1 MAERDIRIEELKK
14 QLDQMQHGLEQ
25 MRNELSRLTAK
36 EEMVSPSPEQVN
48 IKQQPTAV
56 QMPVEKMEF
65 KPSEKQ
71 KISKHNNNFERF
83 IGENL
88 INKIGIAITVIGVG
102 IGAKYIIE
110 NNLISPV
117 MRIVLGY
124 LAGAILLGFSI
135 KLRRKFES
143 FSAVL
148 LGGAMAIMY
157 FISFLAYSL
166 YALYPQP
173 VAFGL
178 MVLFTILTVASALSY
193 KNQVIAHIGM
203 VGAYAV
209 PFLLSDGSG
218 KVAVLFS
225 YMAIINIGILAIAFK
240 QYWKALYNTA
250 FGITW
255 LIFLS
260 WFTIKYNVDYHFG
273 ISLLFSTIF
282 FIIFYLTFLAY
293 KLLREEK
300 FSFNDIAVLLIN
312 SFIFFSIGYAS
323 LKGHET
329 GKNFLGLFTF
339 INGLVHAAV
348 SMVVYQKRM
357 VDKNLLRLLQGLGL
371 LFITLAIPVQLKG
384 NWVTLLW
391 AGEALV
397 LLWVGK
403 KGNEPFYIR
412 LAYPLAILA
421 FFSVIHDWDSYLS
434 TIYSQENTLTP
445 FLNIQCLSSILL
457 TATLG
462 AMLWLFMKVRHTLQN
477 EIDKIFAII
486 LPTIVVIT
494 TFFTFHVEIIALL
507 HNIYPTNQ
515 NSVMDVHNSAGIN
528 LRFRDIWLLNYTML
542 FVSAVIALSRK
553 KIVST
558 ILTSTFLIIALLTA
572 LNFLVAGL
580 YNLSELRDSS
590 IGAASSISTP
600 YLLRY
605 ITIALYATMLHL
617 FFYEIKQRS
626 WLTKFINF
634 AELFVALSALWV
646 LSSELINWLSLSGYG
661 NSYKLGL
668 SILWGLYAFMLIVI
682 GMWKKKR
689 HLRIGAIVLFSITL
703 LKFFFY
709 DISHLSTIAKTVVLV
724 SLGVLLLV
732 VSFFYH
738 KYRITIFGPDTEE

>member
-1 MAERDIRIEELKK
+1 MAEQNNRIEELQR
-14 QLDQMQHGLEQ
+14 QLDQMQQGLEQ
-25 MRNELSRLTAK
+25 MRGELARLKADSAK
-36 EEMVSPSPEQVN
+36 VTPAPEPVK
-48 IKQQPTAV
+48 IKEQPATL
-56 QMPVEKMEF
+56 QMPPETIES
-65 KPSEKQ
+65 KPIIEQKAPKQ
-71 KISKHNNNFERF
+71 SNSFERF

-102 IGAKYIIE
+102 VGAKYIIE

-124 LAGAILLGFSI
+124 LAGAILYGFAF

-166 YALYPQP
+166 YDLYPQP

-178 MVLFTILTVASALSY
+178 MLLFTILTVASALSY

-218 KVAVLFS
+218 KVAVLFT
-225 YMAIINIGILAIAFK
+225 YIAIINIGILAIAFK
-240 QYWKALYNTA
+240 QYWKALYNAA

-260 WFTIKYNVDYHFG
+260 WFTIKYSVDTHFG
-273 ISLLFSTIF
+273 LSLLFSTIF
-282 FIIFYLTFLAY
+282 FITFYLTFLAY

-300 FSFNDIAVLLIN
+300 FSANDIVVLLAN
-312 SFIFFSIGYAS
+312 SFIFFSIGYAT

-329 GKNFLGLFTF
+329 GKDFLGLFTV
-339 INGLVHAAV
+339 INGLIHAGVAFA
-348 SMVVYQKRM
+348 VYQKRM
-357 VDKNLLRLLQGLGL
+357 VDKNLLRLLQGMVL

-391 AGEALV
+391 AGEAIV

-412 LAYPLAILA
+412 LSYPLLILA
-421 FFSVIHDWDSYLS
+421 FFSIIHDWGSYLS
-434 TIYSQENTLTP
+434 TIYGPEDSLTP
-445 FLNIQCLSSILL
+445 FLNIQFLSSILL
-457 TATLG
+457 TVALG
-462 AMLWLFMKVRHTLQN
+462 AALWLFLKVRSELQN
-477 EIDKIFAII
+477 EFDKIFAIV
-486 LPTIVVIT
+486 LPAMLIIAAY
-494 TFFTFHVEIIALL
+494 FTFRVEIIALL
-507 HNIYPTNQ
+507 HHVYP
-515 NSVMDVHNSAGIN
+515 IN
-528 LRFRDIWLLNYTML
+528 LEPTTDFSNSFSINFKFRELWMLNYTML
-542 FVSAVIALSRK
+542 FVSIAIALARK
-553 KIVST
+553 RINS
-558 ILTSTFLIIALLTA
+558 IAFTSTFLIIALLTA
-572 LNFLVAGL
+572 FNFLVAGL

-590 IGAASSISTP
+590 IGGAASISTP

-605 ITIALYATMLHL
+605 ITIALFATMLY
-617 FFYEIKQRS
+617 FGFMETRERS
-626 WLTKFINF
+626 WLAKVKEPM
-634 AELFVALSALWV
+634 ELFVALSALWI
-646 LSSELINWLSLSGYG
+646 LSSELINWLSLSGYS

-668 SILWGLYAFMLIVI
+668 SILWGIFAFLLIVL

-709 DISHLSTIAKTVVLV
+709 DISHLTPIAKTAVLV
-724 SLGVLLLV
+724 ALGVLLLV

-738 KYRITIFGPDTEE
+738 KYRLTIFGPDAEE